1 MVDVNGTEDDSESLS
16 RKSATDSALTS
27 VLALL
32 AVANVIA
39 VCVFVLVIY
48 L

>member
-1 MVDVNGTEDDSESLS
+1 MVDVDGTEDDSESLS

-32 AVANVIA
+32 AAANVIA
-39 VCVFVLVIY
+39 VCAFVLMIY